1 MYRQLNIHR
10 NKYGLVRSILM
21 HALEAYAN
29 TNAKKIEISG
39 SYALGVIKQ
48 MEAFAQYKK
57 DIGNLAQKNTNLM
70 KLKSRYDA
78 LSREQ
83 KETVEAG
90 RVLEDI
96 KFLQGQVDRLAKL
109 IKRVDKKRRV
119 KVTIKLGECVQYF
132 KTLQNTEQARLMVMA
147 ETDHYTRKDDWIKL
161 FEFISDLQYDN
172 I

>member
-1 MYRQLNIHR
+1 MYRQLSIHR

-21 HALEAYAN
+21 HVLEAYAN
-29 TNAKKIEISG
+29 SNAKKIEISG
-39 SYALGVIKQ
+39 SYALGTIKQ
-48 MEAFAQYKK
+48 MEAFAQYKR
-57 DIGNLAQKNTNLM
+57 DITKLAEKNTTLM

-78 LSREQ
+78 LDRRQ
-83 KETVEAG
+83 KATQEAG

-109 IKRVDKKRRV
+109 VKRVDKKRRV
-119 KVTIKLGECVQYF
+119 KITIKLGKCVQYF

-161 FEFISDLQYDN
+161 FEFISGLSYDN